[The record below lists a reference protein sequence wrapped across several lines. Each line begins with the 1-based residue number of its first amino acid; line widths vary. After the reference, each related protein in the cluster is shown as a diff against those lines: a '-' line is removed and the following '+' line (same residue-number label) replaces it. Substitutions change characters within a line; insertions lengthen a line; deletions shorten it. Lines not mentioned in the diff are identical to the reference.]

1 MHLRT
6 SGESI
11 SINLNL
17 RFWAAMVS
25 KWRGLIFWHWIVKID
40 GKILTGFRYP
50 HCTPKYHLRPLN
62 VAYFQQ
68 TRIMKFLNKKCVLGI
83 HSGQKILFSELF
95 CADAKINENPPFSKS
110 FLAKNSKKTLIF
122 LGLTVNLKD
131 TTSRFS
137 FSQISLTLRDDFTSN
152 SDKFKCS

>member
-122 LGLTVNLKD
+122 FRSDSKPKRHYL
-131 TTSRFS
+131 
-137 FSQISLTLRDDFTSN
+137 SLFVFT
-152 SDKFKCS
+152 DLFDATRWFHFKQW